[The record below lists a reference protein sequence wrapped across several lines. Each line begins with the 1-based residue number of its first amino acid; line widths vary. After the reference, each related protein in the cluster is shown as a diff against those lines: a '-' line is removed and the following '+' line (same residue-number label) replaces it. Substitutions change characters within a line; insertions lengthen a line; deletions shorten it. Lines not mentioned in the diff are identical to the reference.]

1 MRYSLITPKKKSSV
15 PIDLGDQIGRGAT
28 AQVFSFTNK
37 SQQYAAK
44 IYKNPENIDWDKI
57 TQMTEYSY
65 DATYSFTKKHAWPI
79 GIIQENGTNVGFAMP
94 LFDTSKFLS
103 LDHFYDNIL
112 KSNVKDKNLLTL
124 PNLGL
129 LCKNL
134 ANVMA
139 EFHKHK
145 IHLIDVKPQNIAVNL
160 ENNEVILLDCD
171 GFSIPS
177 INGLRFPGNF
187 VSIDYISPEVT
198 INKIPPSKLGKK
210 QDLYALAVLI
220 FQILNSGIHPFSGQ
234 LTAKTLEIHTNDDKA
249 AAGLFAYGRPQN
261 RRIKPH
267 KSSRHKFWPENIK
280 SAFNKTFLEGKRLS
294 AIAWAKVFSDIED
307 RKDYAK
313 CEKFPKEASH
323 ISFRSKGCIQCFI
336 NSLED
341 VPRAP
346 RPKPINSQ
354 YVKPRQKPHNGSIG
368 KIFAWIVICIFALF
382 ILNEVFV
389 SNSNNSSIKLPNILQ
404 QDTIKKCNSST
415 LGVKNCSDVV
425 VCNMGTRRNSNN
437 ALVFETRSQYK
448 NYVSEAKRRN
458 LGCGVKKKVVKTCN
472 SSTSGVK
479 NCSDV
484 VVCNMGTRRNSNNA
498 LVFETRSQYKNYVSE
513 AKRRNLG
520 CGVKKKVVKTCN
532 DTASGIKI
540 CSDVRVCTLATKQ
553 KSNGDKIF
561 ETRSQYKNYVSEAKR
576 RNLGCGVKKK
586 VVKTCDPSTS
596 GVKNCSD
603 VVVCNMGTRRNSN
616 NALVFE
622 TRSQYKNYVSEAKRR
637 NLGCGV
643 KKKVAKN
650 CDATALGVKNC
661 SDTRICV
668 LATIQKPNGEKVFD
682 NRKNYKNYVI
692 EAKRRDL
699 ECESKNQISNICNST
714 VSGVKNCS
722 NSFICAKSTELVLE
736 YGKYEKKFHEDPS
749 NLYLN
754 EAKFRNLKCGVKEK
768 LNSGICSIEGGLGNC
783 SDTMICWNA
792 TFETYDNKILFN
804 SDSFSKPYI
813 EEVKRRNLNCGV
825 TK

>member
-1 MRYSLITPKKKSSV
+1 MRYSLITPKKNSSV
-15 PIDLGDQIGRGAT
+15 PIDLVDQIGRGAT
-28 AQVFSFTNK
+28 AKVFNFTNN

-65 DATYSFTKKHAWPI
+65 DPSFSFTKKHAWPI

-94 LFDTSKFLS
+94 LFDTENFLS

-112 KSNVKDKNLLTL
+112 KSSVKDKDLLTL

-145 IHLIDVKPQNIAVNL
+145 IFLIDVKPQNIAVNL

-187 VSIDYISPEVT
+187 VSIDYIAPEVT
-198 INKIPPSKLGKK
+198 LNKIPPNKLGKK

-234 LTAKTLEIHTNDDKA
+234 LNAKTLEINTNDDKA
-249 AAGLFAYGRPQN
+249 AAGLFAYGKPQN

-267 KSSRHKFWPENIK
+267 KSSRHKFWPESIK
-280 SAFNKTFLEGKRLS
+280 TAFNKTFVEGKRLS
-294 AIAWAKVFSDIED
+294 AMAWAKVFSDIED

-313 CEKFPKEASH
+313 CDKFPNEASH
-323 ISFRSKGCIQCFI
+323 ISFKNKGCIQCFI
-336 NSLED
+336 ISFED
-341 VPRAP
+341 VTRAP
-346 RPKPINSQ
+346 RPKPINPQ
-354 YVKPRQKPHNGSIG
+354 YVKPRQKPHNDSGG

-389 SNSNNSSIKLPNILQ
+389 SNSKKPLITSPSILQ
-404 QDTIKKCNSST
+404 QDSIKTCNDTAS
-415 LGVKNCSDVV
+415 GIKICSDVR
-425 VCNMGTRRNSNN
+425 VCNLATTQNSTGDKIFDNRN
-437 ALVFETRSQYK
+437 QYK

-458 LGCGVKKKVVKTCN
+458 LGCGVKKKVVKKCD
-472 SSTSGVK
+472 STTFGVK

-484 VVCNMGTRRNSNNA
+484 RVCNMATRRNSNNA
-498 LVFETRSQYKNYVSE
+498 FVFDNRSQYKNYVSE

-532 DTASGIKI
+532 DTASGIKV
-540 CSDVRVCTLATKQ
+540 CSDVRVCNLATTQ
-553 KSNGDKIF
+553 NSTGDKIF
-561 ETRSQYKNYVSEAKR
+561 DNRSQYKNYVFEAKR

-586 VVKTCDPSTS
+586 VVKTCDSTTF

-603 VVVCNMGTRRNSN
+603 VRICNYATRRNSN
-616 NALVFE
+616 DAFVFE
-622 TRSQYKNYVSEAKRR
+622 TDSQYKNYVSEAKRR
-637 NLGCGV
+637 NLSCIV
-643 KKKVAKN
+643 KKQVVKN

-661 SDTRICV
+661 SDIRICV

-682 NRKNYKNYVI
+682 NRKNYKNYVS
-692 EAKRRDL
+692 EAKRRNL
-699 ECESKNQISNICNST
+699 ECENKKQISNICNST

-722 NSFICAKSTELVLE
+722 NSFICTQSTELVLE
-736 YGKYEKKFHEDPS
+736 YGKYEKKFYEDPS

>member
-28 AQVFSFTNK
+28 AQVFNFAIK
-37 SQQYAAK
+37 SQEYAAK

-65 DATYSFTKKHAWPI
+65 DPSFSFTKKHAWPI
-79 GIIQENGTNVGFAMP
+79 GIIQENGANVGFAMP
-94 LFDTSKFLS
+94 LFDTANFLS

-112 KSNVKDKNLLTL
+112 KSSVKDKNLLTL

-139 EFHKHK
+139 GFHKHK
-145 IHLIDVKPQNIAVNL
+145 IYLIDVKPQNIAVNL

-177 INGLRFPGNF
+177 KNGLRFPGNF

-198 INKIPPSKLGKK
+198 LNKIPPSKLGKK

-234 LTAKTLEIHTNDDKA
+234 LNAKTLEINTNDDKA

-267 KSSRHKFWPENIK
+267 KSSRHKLWPENIRT
-280 SAFNKTFLEGKRLS
+280 AFNNTFVEEKRLTALS
-294 AIAWAKVFSDIED
+294 WVKVFSDIEE

-313 CEKFPKEASH
+313 CDKFPSEASH
-323 ISFRSKGCIQCFI
+323 ISFRGKDCIQCFI
-336 NSLED
+336 ESLED
-341 VPRAP
+341 VTQAP
-346 RPKPINSQ
+346 RPNSINTG
-354 YVKPRQKPHNGSIG
+354 YVKPRPKPHNGSIG
-368 KIFAWIVICIFALF
+368 KIFLWIIISIFALF
-382 ILNEVFV
+382 ILNEIFV
-389 SNSNNSSIKLPNILQ
+389 SNSKKSVISTPTISEDISTDCGSSY
-404 QDTIKKCNSST
+404 S
-415 LGVKNCSDVV
+415 GVRNCSDTIICRLATTSSNGNKVFD
-425 VCNMGTRRNSNN
+425 TNSK
-437 ALVFETRSQYK
+437 YK

-458 LGCGVKKKVVKTCN
+458 LSCGVKKQVVKTCDA
-472 SSTSGVK
+472 TTFGVK

-484 VVCNMGTRRNSNNA
+484 KVCNMATRRNNNNA
-498 LVFETRSQYKNYVSE
+498 LLFETRSQYRNYVSE
-513 AKRRNLG
+513 AKRRNLS
-520 CGVKKKVVKTCN
+520 CGVKKQVV
-532 DTASGIKI
+532 
-540 CSDVRVCTLATKQ
+540 
-553 KSNGDKIF
+553 
-561 ETRSQYKNYVSEAKR
+561 ET
-576 RNLGCGVKKK
+576 
-586 VVKTCDPSTS
+586 
-596 GVKNCSD
+596 
-603 VVVCNMGTRRNSN
+603 
-616 NALVFE
+616 
-622 TRSQYKNYVSEAKRR
+622 
-637 NLGCGV
+637 
-643 KKKVAKN
+643 

-661 SDTRICV
+661 SDTRVCV
-668 LATIQKPNGEKVFD
+668 LATVQKPNGEKIFD
-682 NRKNYKNYVI
+682 TRNNYKNYVM
-692 EAKRRDL
+692 EAKRRNL
-699 ECESKNQISNICNST
+699 KCENKNQISNICNST

-722 NSFICAKSTELVLE
+722 NSFICAQSTELVLE
-736 YGKYEKKFHEDPS
+736 YGKYEKKFYEDPS

-754 EAKFRNLKCGVKEK
+754 EAKVRNLKCGVKEK

-813 EEVKRRNLNCGV
+813 EEVKRRNLDCGV